1 MELISKKEL
10 LKETGIS
17 YGQLYRWKRQR
28 LIPEEWFIKKSSY
41 TGQETFF
48 PRENMLSRVQEILKS
63 KDTYS
68 LDELAR
74 LFAPEKSQ
82 IVITAEKVSEMEE
95 IDSELFEFAQKGCE
109 KTEYTL
115 FDAALLAVLSQAVR
129 EEPLEKRKQEILQ
142 KSISV
147 QGVQAGMETEILI
160 FEASGDVHALFAKE
174 TDTIAFDSEITVL
187 YRGSFRKS
195 MDEIT
200 LKYNRL
206 WSGLED

>member
-10 LKETGIS
+10 LTETGIS

-48 PRENMLSRVQEILKS
+48 PKENMLSRVQEILKS

-68 LDELAR
+68 LEELAR
-74 LFAPEKSQ
+74 LFSPEKSQ

-95 IDSELFEFAQKGCE
+95 IDSELFEIAQKE
-109 KTEYTL
+109 YKKTEYTL
-115 FDAALLAVLSQAVR
+115 FDTALFTVLSQAVR
-129 EEPLEKRKQEILQ
+129 EEPLGTKKQEILQ
-142 KSISV
+142 KSISAWKAQV
-147 QGVQAGMETEILI
+147 GMETEILI
-160 FEASGDVHALFAKE
+160 FEASGSVHVLFAKE

-187 YRGSFRKS
+187 YRGSLRKS

-206 WSGLED
+206 WSGQED